1 MKFNINILNGSGEF
15 ELLES
20 GSLTV
25 SGSIKLF
32 TENIAENQIEH
43 LTMVSEKMDLNPDD
57 FYKELRLRG
66 YQYKD
71 AFLGFVGAN
80 GEGKFYKCIYCKHK
94 IIEFKIFRI

>member
-15 ELLES
+15 ELLEG

-32 TENIAENQIEH
+32 TENTAENQIEH

-71 AFLGFVGAN
+71 AFLGFFGSN
-80 GEGKFYKCIYCKHK
+80 GEGKFYK
-94 IIEFKIFRI
+94 